1 MIKFIAAALW
11 ICAVTLG
18 AVFYSFQAAGQ
29 RGAAE
34 PPKPMLGGLDYV
46 KTDMIS
52 VPLLRDGTINGYFL
66 TKLVYTVEPAEIK
79 KLSVP
84 AQALMTDQVYSYLY
98 SNPQIDFTKKESIDL
113 DAFRKSIR
121 DAINTRVGVELVHEV
136 LIDQVNFLSKD
147 DIRDNALR
155 RRKNAGETAAAM
167 TKPFQAAPEH

>member
-11 ICAVTLG
+11 ICAVTLS

-52 VPLLRDGTINGYFL
+52 VPLLRDGTIEGYFL
-66 TKLVYTVEPAEIK
+66 TKLVYTVEPDQIK
-79 KLSVP
+79 KLSIP

-121 DAINTRVGVELVHEV
+121 DTINTRVGVELVHEV

-155 RRKNAGETAAAM
+155 RRKNAGDTAAAM